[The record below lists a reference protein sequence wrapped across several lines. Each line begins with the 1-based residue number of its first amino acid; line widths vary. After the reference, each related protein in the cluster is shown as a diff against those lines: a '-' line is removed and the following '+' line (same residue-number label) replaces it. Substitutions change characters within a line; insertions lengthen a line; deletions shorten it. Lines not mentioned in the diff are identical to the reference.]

1 MRYAHGGGLTAKE
14 RGRREAVR
22 LEAAEMFAG
31 GASVTEVARGLR
43 VTRMSAN
50 RWHQAWQAGGE
61 DALASIGAAG
71 AACKLTDAQLE
82 QLGAELDE
90 GPAAHGWEEDQRW
103 TLARVAELIAAD
115 FGVDYT
121 LRGVGYLLHRIG
133 FTVQVPDRKA
143 VERDEA
149 AIARWRQEQW
159 PIIKGRPAT

>member
-1 MRYAHGGGLTAKE
+1 
-14 RGRREAVR
+14 
-22 LEAAEMFAG
+22 MFAA
-31 GASVTEVARGLR
+31 GATVTEVARGLR

-50 RWHQAWQAGGE
+50 RWHRAWKAGGA
-61 DALASIGAAG
+61 DALASVGAAG
-71 AACKLTDAQLE
+71 AACKLTEAQLE
-82 QLGAELDE
+82 RLGAVLEE
-90 GPAAHGWEEDQRW
+90 GPAVHGWEEDQRW
-103 TLARVAELIAAD
+103 TLARVAELIAGE

-149 AIARWRQEQW
+149 AIAAWRQEQW